1 MLRTGSPAADR
12 ARGVRL
18 RTVGAWQNLRAL
30 AVVVGLTPRHPP
42 CAAGPF
48 PPPLPAAPK
57 VSRLRRDLFFGFAY
71 ELVLV
76 EFVTDVYVNYTCVIH
91 LRLNVDPAFVIINA

>member
-1 MLRTGSPAADR
+1 MLRTGSPAAGR
-12 ARGVRL
+12 FRCVRL
-18 RTVGAWQNLRAL
+18 RTVGAWQNLLSL

-71 ELVLV
+71 ELVPV
-76 EFVTDVYVNYTCVIH
+76 AFVTGVYVNYTCAIH
-91 LRLNVDPAFVIINA
+91 LRLHIDPAFVIIKA

>member
-1 MLRTGSPAADR
+1 MLRTGSPAAGR
-12 ARGVRL
+12 FRGVRL
-18 RTVGAWQNLRAL
+18 RTVGAGQNLRAL

-71 ELVLV
+71 DLLLV
-76 EFVTDVYVNYTCVIH
+76 EFVTYAYVKRTCDIH
-91 LRLNVDPAFVIINA
+91 VRLNIDQAFVIIKA